1 VRHLIFPSSVGRLP
15 ELARVQPATANA
27 RRRIANGRRE
37 TAKKP
42 PVGGLRQRVSAAQP
56 SAPASARRPTR
67 LPAPASEAS
76 GWPIFRARRTDDC
89 LVLAFVDVDHLKE
102 VNDGEGHL
110 AGDRLLSEVA
120 SALRDGLR
128 SYDLITR
135 FGGDE
140 FICTLS
146 GVHIDEVKR
155 RFGELAKRLAA
166 SSSEHS
172 FTVGFA
178 ELQGDDDMQRL
189 IARADDALLQIRRAR

>member
-1 VRHLIFPSSVGRLP
+1 
-15 ELARVQPATANA
+15 LADLQ
-27 RRRIANGRRE
+27 RE
-37 TAKKP
+37 
-42 PVGGLRQRVSAAQP
+42 
-56 SAPASARRPTR
+56 
-67 LPAPASEAS
+67 
-76 GWPIFRARRTDDC
+76 IDRARRTDDC

-146 GVHIDEVKR
+146 GVHLDEVKR
-155 RFGELAKRLAA
+155 RFGELAKQLAA

-178 ELQGDDDMQRL
+178 ELQDDDDVQRL